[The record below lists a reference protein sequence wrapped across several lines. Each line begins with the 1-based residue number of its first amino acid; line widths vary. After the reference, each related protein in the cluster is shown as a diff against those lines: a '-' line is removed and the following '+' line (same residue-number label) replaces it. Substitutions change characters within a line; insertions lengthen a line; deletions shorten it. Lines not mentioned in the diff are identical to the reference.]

1 MNAGQHIP
9 PRQGPKAPARRTRP
23 FILLCALGLFGVE
36 FAPAAPPT
44 GSTLVS
50 LAEVAPSIV
59 QEIRYAGREN
69 FVGAPIDGYDAGACW
84 LTPAAAKALAKVQ
97 RAVEAHGLSLK
108 VYDCY
113 RPQRAVNHFVRWA
126 RDLADTRKK
135 SAYYPAVPKTRL
147 FSEGYIAAKSGHSRG
162 STVDLTL
169 TRGTRPM
176 LTGGDCRTPSNWGD
190 ELPMGTAY
198 DCFDPLSHTDNP
210 KITGEARRN
219 RVSLRAVM
227 ERHGFVNYSKEW
239 WHYTLADEPHP
250 STYFDQPIR

>member
-1 MNAGQHIP
+1 MYGRQHIP
-9 PRQGPKAPARRTRP
+9 PREGPEARCRATASFLVLVAVSLSWAGPTR
-23 FILLCALGLFGVE
+23 G
-36 FAPAAPPT
+36 APP
-44 GSTLVS
+44 SSPALAP
-50 LAEVAPSIV
+50 LAEVAPTIV
-59 QEIRYAGREN
+59 QEIRYAGPEN
-69 FVGAPIDGYDAGACW
+69 FVGVPIDGYGARSCW
-84 LTPAAAKALAKVQ
+84 LTPAAGKALAKAQ
-97 RAVEAHGLSLK
+97 RAVEARGLSLK

-126 RDLADTRKK
+126 RDLADTRMK

-147 FSEGYIAAKSGHSRG
+147 FAEGYIAAKSGHSRG

-176 LTGGDCRTPSNWGD
+176 PTGGDCRAPTHWGD

-219 RVSLRAVM
+219 RLSLRAVM